1 MYINDYYTGSQKE
14 WSGGF
19 GVFGVLKYYQ
29 NLSCGALVPLGEGL
43 DPC

>member
-1 MYINDYYTGSQKE
+1 MIIIQGHKR
-14 WSGGF
+14 SGGF